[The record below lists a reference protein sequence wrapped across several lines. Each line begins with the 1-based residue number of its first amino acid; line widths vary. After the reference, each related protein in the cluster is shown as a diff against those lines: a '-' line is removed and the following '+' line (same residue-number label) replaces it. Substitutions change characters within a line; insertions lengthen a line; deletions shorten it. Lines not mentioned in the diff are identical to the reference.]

1 MTTWTSL
8 RRPLAKV
15 GRSGRSISRQVRI
28 ASSDGRPSRRK
39 NEPGMRP
46 AAYMRSSTST
56 VSGKKSK
63 CSLGWRPAVVAESS
77 MVSPM
82 VTTTEP
88 AAWRAS
94 RPVSKVTLRL
104 PKLPLSMTAV
114 AVVTPS
120 SGSNSAVML
129 PVVVGADTCPSL
141 CSSHRASCRGATSSW
156 VAAVHAVRGGRGRP
170 VFDRSPRAVR
180 FPVGGGPTLQ
190 NRSVPGATTED
201 RPVAARVGRVLPVA
215 RAAGAARVRGP
226 SRNSGSGPLDVLAAQ
241 TEPLDERAVPRDVGL
256 RQVVEQPPTAAD
268 QQEQAPPAVVVVL
281 VHLEVLGEVAD
292 PAGQHRDLDLGR
304 AGVVLDRGVFGHDL
318 LLQRALERHRSPPGA
333 GHVWPPVCVTG
344 AALTHV
350 DRTIDGSQATSG
362 EGAALRA
369 VRAAP
374 AGPAS

>member
-8 RRPLAKV
+8 RSPLAKV

-28 ASSDGRPSRRK
+28 ASSEGRPSRRK

-46 AAYMRSSTST
+46 AAYIRSSTST

-120 SGSNSAVML
+120 SGSNSAETGL
-129 PVVVGADTCPSL
+129 VVGADMSPSL
-141 CSSHRASCRGATSSW
+141 FFVASASCRSATPLT
-156 VAAVHAVRGGRGRP
+156 ARFLRCCAVLRRG
-170 VFDRSPRAVR
+170 DRCSIEALGIRCSPRR
-180 FPVGGGPTLQ
+180 R
-190 NRSVPGATTED
+190 NRTCPGATTED
-201 RPVAARVGRVLPVA
+201 RPSRDASGGGPVLPV
-215 RAAGAARVRGP
+215 RRVPHEEGDRPRDVPGAAP
-226 SRNSGSGPLDVLAAQ
+226 STYLAAQ
-241 TEPLDERAVPRDVGL
+241 AESLDERAVPGDVGL
-256 RQVVEQPPTAAD
+256 RQVVQQAATTPD

-292 PAGQHRDLDLGR
+292 PLGQHRDLHLGR
-304 AGVVLDRGVFGHDL
+304 ARVVLDRGVLGHDL
-318 LLQRALERHRSPPGA
+318 LLDCALERHGSPPGRVTCGPRFESRGQAAHTPGRPGVGARLHAEDLA
-333 GHVWPPVCVTG
+333 GVGDV
-344 AALTHV
+344 
-350 DRTIDGSQATSG
+350 
-362 EGAALRA
+362 LRHG
-369 VRAAP
+369 REQ
-374 AGPAS
+374 GFD